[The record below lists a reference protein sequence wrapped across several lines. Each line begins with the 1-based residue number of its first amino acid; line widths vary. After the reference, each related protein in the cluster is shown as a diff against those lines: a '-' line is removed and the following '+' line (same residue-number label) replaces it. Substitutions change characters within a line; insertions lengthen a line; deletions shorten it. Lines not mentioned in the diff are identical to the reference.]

1 MKILI
6 DTDPGVDD
14 AVALGLI
21 LSRKDIDVIGI
32 TCVAGNVN
40 VDQTTINM
48 LKILEVYDRKDIPVF
63 KGCSSAILCK
73 NGSYLL
79 IVQLI
84 VEVLFHC
91 LLSETKS
98 HYQYVLPI
106 WSYNI

>member
-79 IVQLI
+79 FSLIDSVISMFIVTVFI
-84 VEVLFHC
+84 MIIF
-91 LLSETKS
+91 TMMDT
-98 HYQYVLPI
+98 
-106 WSYNI
+106 